1 MTERLTKRA
10 IFAAAAMLA
19 ACSQGQSGPSAT
31 PETPAYGTSTG
42 ELACD
47 EYVAHAN
54 ACIEKGRFGA
64 LNARRSELK
73 VVERTLRDF
82 VGGKRVELDRNAV
95 WVSAVRVAR
104 TEKRLASLLEK
115 VGPIELAPSDAP
127 VDTMPATQLCRR
139 AIDQLPAECQ

>member
-10 IFAAAAMLA
+10 VFAAVALLA

-31 PETPAYGTSTG
+31 PETPAYGTTTG

-54 ACIEKGRFGA
+54 ACIEKGRFGVVS
-64 LNARRSELK
+64 ARRAELK
-73 VVERTLRDF
+73 VVERTLRDLA
-82 VGGKRVELDRNAV
+82 GGKPVRIDRNAV
-95 WVSAVRVAR
+95 WASAVRLAR
-104 TEKRLASLLEK
+104 SEKRLASMLEK
-115 VGPIELAPSDAP
+115 ADP
-127 VDTMPATQLCRR
+127 VDLEVNEAAIDAVPAAQLCKR

>member
-31 PETPAYGTSTG
+31 PETPAYGTTTG

-47 EYVAHAN
+47 EYVAHAS

-64 LNARRSELK
+64 AGARRSELK
-73 VVERTLRDF
+73 IVERALRDLTS
-82 VGGKRVELDRNAV
+82 GKRVELDRNAV
-95 WVSAVRVAR
+95 WASAARVAR

-115 VGPIELAPSDAP
+115 SEAPTDRAEDAP
-127 VDTMPATQLCRR
+127 VDTMPAGQLCRR
-139 AIDQLPAECQ
+139 AIDQLPTECQ